1 MMLFTTKWLSELFTN
16 FRGSVQDNITI
27 EEVTT
32 DSRQRIKEAL
42 FIPIIGENFDGH
54 NYIEQAFNNGAV
66 AMLWDEK
73 KPLPAFLPTDFP
85 VFFVVNTLTALQEL
99 AAHYRNEINPK
110 VIGITGSNG
119 KTTTKDLVAAMVN
132 TTYRTHYTQGNFNN
146 HIGLPLTILSMN
158 RNTEVLVLEM
168 GMSDFG
174 EIKRLSEIARP
185 DYAIITNVGESHIE
199 FLGSRK
205 GIAEAKMEI
214 TNGLKDNGVIIID
227 GDEELLGPIR
237 NQNNTITCGFE
248 KSNDVVIDHVEINHK
263 ETIFQLSDGTAYT
276 VPLLGKHHA
285 KNATFAIT
293 LGEQLDIDK
302 ESRKRALLALN
313 LTSMRFEMIK
323 GKQGVSIINDA
334 YNASPTSMK
343 AAIEVVK
350 QMEGFTEKVLIL
362 GDVLELGEHTEAM
375 HRSVAAVIDTSITA
389 VFTLGNDANVI
400 SSEVTVNKPGIK
412 GKHFSSKE
420 ELLKNLQPYLHKD
433 SLILFKAS
441 RGMQFEV
448 LVEEVIK

>member
-1 MMLFTTKWLSELFTN
+1 MMLFTTKWLSGHFTN
-16 FRGSVQDNITI
+16 SRGSIQDNVTI

-32 DSRQRIKEAL
+32 DSRRRVKKAL
-42 FIPIIGENFDGH
+42 FIPITGDNFDGH

-66 AMLWDEK
+66 AMLWNKE
-73 KPLPAFLPTDFP
+73 KPLPAFLPADFP
-85 VFFVVNTLTALQEL
+85 VYFVANTLTALQEL

-132 TTYRTHYTQGNFNN
+132 ATYRTHYTQGNFNN

-174 EIKRLSEIARP
+174 EIERLSEIARP

-199 FLGSRK
+199 FLGSRN
-205 GIAEAKMEI
+205 GIAKAKMEI
-214 TNGLKDNGVIIID
+214 TKGLKDNGMIIID
-227 GDEELLGPIR
+227 GDEELLGPIH
-237 NQNNTITCGFE
+237 NQNNTITCGFG
-248 KSNDVVIDHVEINHK
+248 KNNDVVINRVEINYK
-263 ETIFQLSDGTAYT
+263 ETAFQLSDGTTYT

-293 LGEQLDIDK
+293 IGEQLGIDK
-302 ESRKRALLALN
+302 EDRKRALRASK

-323 GKQGVSIINDA
+323 GRQGASIINDA

-350 QMEGFTEKVLIL
+350 QMEGFNEKVLIL
-362 GDVLELGEHTEAM
+362 GDVLELGEHAELM
-375 HRSVAAVIDTSITA
+375 HRSVAEVIDTSITA
-389 VFTLGNDANVI
+389 VFTLGNEAKVI

-420 ELLKNLQPYLHKD
+420 ELLKSLQPYLHKD

-441 RGMQFEV
+441 RGLQFES